1 MVQIPGAG
9 HSYSVTSTL
18 TVGAKRRIPYFG
30 RERVARR
37 FRRVNVWRSTLPI
50 SIANDA
56 GFRAESSA
64 QLSNIRILL
73 ADDNAAFL
81 DYVSRTLDADFQV
94 IGRVA
99 DGDSV
104 CSEVKKLKPDVIV
117 LDISFGE
124 YSGIDIALQLR
135 EQGYVGEIVFLTVH
149 EDLDFVNAAIG
160 AGGRGYVIKSRMNI
174 DLELALTAVLAH
186 QVFISPLR
194 QD

>member
-1 MVQIPGAG
+1 M
-9 HSYSVTSTL
+9 S
-18 TVGAKRRIPYFG
+18 
-30 RERVARR
+30 
-37 FRRVNVWRSTLPI
+37 NV
-50 SIANDA
+50 
-56 GFRAESSA
+56 
-64 QLSNIRILL
+64 RILL
-73 ADDNAAFL
+73 ADDNTAFL

-104 CSEVKKLKPDVIV
+104 CSEVKELKPDVIV

-124 YSGIDIALQLR
+124 YSGIEIALQLR
-135 EQGYVGEIVFLTVH
+135 EQGYAGEIVFLTVH

-174 DLELALTAVLAH
+174 DLELALRAVLAH